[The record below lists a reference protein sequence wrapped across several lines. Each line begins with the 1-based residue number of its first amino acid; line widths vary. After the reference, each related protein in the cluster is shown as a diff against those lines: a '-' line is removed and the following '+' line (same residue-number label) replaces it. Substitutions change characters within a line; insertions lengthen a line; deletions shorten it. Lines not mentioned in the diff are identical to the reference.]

1 MNVTMFSDSLVN
13 DYGPSR
19 VPLLLAEALAS
30 TCSVLVVAPRISE
43 ELKERFGRIGAS
55 AVDLRLRQLSAN
67 SNISYVLDWLLS
79 PVVSSRA
86 DVYLLPGS
94 TTINF
99 SNAILHTSDFWYGMG
114 PVSDAIVDLL
124 PTFEAK
130 YRVPAKIGLPF
141 LNLYDQIVLQKQAR
155 GSKIVVGNSRFIRAV
170 YERRGLRVDEVIP
183 CPIDTRVFRP
193 FDDPGED
200 YVVAYVGKETE
211 TSPLVELADAGV
223 HLKLFGAK
231 AKSIPVELRA
241 RKTVEI
247 LPRVSDEELAK
258 VYSGALVTVF
268 PFSTEPFGY
277 VPVESMACGTPVVT
291 YGKQGPAE
299 TVVDGVTGWL
309 TESPSELIAKSLNL
323 WKQGT
328 IPKETRSACA
338 HHATRF
344 DFREVGR
351 QWTELFRSRKAE
363 LGIDEPRRAES
374 LGRSTS

>member
-1 MNVTMFSDSLVN
+1 MNITMFSDSLVN

-19 VPLLLAEALAS
+19 VPLLLAEALAD

-43 ELKERFGRIGAS
+43 GLKERIGRVGAS
-55 AVDLRLRQLSAN
+55 AVDLRFRQWSAD
-67 SNISYVLDWLLS
+67 SSISYVLDWLLS

-86 DVYLLPGS
+86 DAHLPPES
-94 TTINF
+94 ITINF
-99 SNAILHTSDFWYGMG
+99 SNAILHPSDFWYGMG

-124 PTFEAK
+124 PTFEAE
-130 YRVPAKIGLPF
+130 YLVLAKLGLPF
-141 LNLYDQIVLQKQAR
+141 LNLYDQMVLEKQAR
-155 GSKIVVGNSRFIRAV
+155 GSKVVVGTSRFMRAV

-183 CPIDTRVFRP
+183 CPIDMRVFRP

-200 YVVAYVGKETE
+200 YVVAYMGKETE
-211 TSPLVELADAGV
+211 TAPLIDLANAGV

-231 AKSIPVELRA
+231 AKSIPMELQVQ
-241 RKTVEI
+241 KTVEI

-291 YGKQGPAE
+291 YRKQGPAE

-309 TESPSELIAKSLNL
+309 AESPSELIAKSLNL

-351 QWTELFRSRKAE
+351 QWTELFRSRKTE
-363 LGIDEPRRAES
+363 LGHR
-374 LGRSTS
+374 